1 MVGKKQFGDE
11 EPLCETVKRNVARYF
26 KDLNGQEPANLHELV
41 LSQVERPLLE
51 IVLRE
56 ARGNIS
62 KAAQILGINRA
73 TLRTKLKK
81 YELNISK

>member
-1 MVGKKQFGDE
+1 MVDKNKFQGE
-11 EPLCETVKRNVARYF
+11 EPLCDVVKRSVDRYF

-73 TLRTKLKK
+73 TLRRRLKK
-81 YELNISK
+81 YELGINK

>member
-1 MVGKKQFGDE
+1 MVEKNQHGDE
-11 EPLCETVKRNVARYF
+11 EPLCEAVKRSVDRYF
-26 KDLNGQEPANLHELV
+26 KDLNGQEPANLHGLV

-81 YELNISK
+81 YELNIK